1 MEKLHWLVGGTVER
15 CSYPGGIWTPIYTL
29 LSPPFPLS
37 PLSLALSF
45 FPSLIL
51 SLSPLFVSRLPSL
64 RFYPVVKR
72 RRVTWTQE
80 RSIRGSP
87 TRDLVSLVL
96 SHSLSLSYSIFLSLI
111 FSVLFSVSVSFFFS
125 ISHGSIS
132 IRFAS
137 LCDIVVNLWYFDA
150 RTRILYQTREKR
162 SRLFSRDWRNFSLL
176 AHSRHPI
183 LSLAR
188 IYM

>member
-1 MEKLHWLVGGTVER
+1 MYTRCRKRNER
-15 CSYPGGIWTPIYTL
+15 EGEREAWRSSIDWSVAPWNVAAILGVYEPRYIRFSL
-29 LSPPFPLS
+29 RHFLSR
-37 PLSLALSF
+37 LSLALSF

-96 SHSLSLSYSIFLSLI
+96 SHSLSLSYSLFLSLI

-137 LCDIVVNLWYFDA
+137 LCDIVVNL
-150 RTRILYQTREKR
+150 
-162 SRLFSRDWRNFSLL
+162 
-176 AHSRHPI
+176 
-183 LSLAR
+183 
-188 IYM
+188 

>member
-1 MEKLHWLVGGTVER
+1 MAPWNVAAILGVYEPRYIRFSLRHF
-15 CSYPGGIWTPIYTL
+15 
-29 LSPPFPLS
+29 LSRLS
-37 PLSLALSF
+37 LSF

-137 LCDIVVNLWYFDA
+137 LCDIVVNL
-150 RTRILYQTREKR
+150 
-162 SRLFSRDWRNFSLL
+162 
-176 AHSRHPI
+176 
-183 LSLAR
+183 
-188 IYM
+188 